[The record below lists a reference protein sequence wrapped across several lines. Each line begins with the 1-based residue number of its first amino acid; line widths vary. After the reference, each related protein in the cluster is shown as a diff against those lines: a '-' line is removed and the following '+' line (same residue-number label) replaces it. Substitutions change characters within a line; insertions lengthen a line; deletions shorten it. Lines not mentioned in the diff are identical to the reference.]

1 MTAFGAL
8 ADGRPV
14 ERLRISGGGLTADV
28 LTYGTV
34 IQNLCLEGHD
44 KPLVLGFPEFAP
56 YLTHSP
62 YFGATA
68 GRCANRIRDGHLELA
83 GKTYRLD
90 TNFLGKHS
98 LHGGLVSM
106 GKRLWA
112 VDNHSAAS
120 VTFAI
125 TLEDGEMGYPGQLDA
140 TVTYSLCEG
149 GILDVVMRAQT
160 DAPTLCN
167 MAHHS
172 YFNLGSDHVGTY
184 LMRIAADAYLP
195 VDDELIP
202 TGEIRPIDGTGMDF
216 REYQPVGDGS
226 PIDHNFCLAKARGAI
241 RPVAWLADQKSGV
254 SLEVRTTEPGL
265 QVYDSSR
272 VNIAVPGLGGAKMGA
287 YCGIALEPQVWPDA
301 NHHPAFPQAVLL
313 PGEDYVQHTQYVFTK
328 DTP

>member
-8 ADGRPV
+8 ADGRAV

-83 GKTYRLD
+83 RKTYQLD
-90 TNFLGKHS
+90 RNFLGKHS

-125 TLEDGEMGYPGQLDA
+125 TLEDGEMGYPGKLDA
-140 TVTYSLCEG
+140 TVTYSLLDG
-149 GILDVVMRAQT
+149 GVLDVVMRART

-202 TGEIRPIDGTGMDF
+202 TGEIRPVDGTGMDF
-216 REYQPVGDGS
+216 REYRPVGDGS

-241 RPVAWLADQKSGV
+241 RPVAWLADQKSSV

-272 VNIAVPGLGGAKMGA
+272 VNIAVPGLVGAKMGA

-313 PGEDYVQHTQYVFTK
+313 PGEDYVQHTQFVFTK
-328 DTP
+328 DTL

>member
-1 MTAFGAL
+1 MTIFGAL

-14 ERLRISGGGLTADV
+14 EKLRISGGGLTADI

-34 IQNLCLEGHD
+34 VQNLRLDGHD
-44 KPLVLGFPEFAP
+44 KPLVLGFPKFAP

-83 GKTYRLD
+83 GNTYQLD
-90 TNFLGKHS
+90 RNFLGKHS

-106 GKRLWA
+106 GKRLWTV
-112 VDNHSAAS
+112 VDHGEAS

-140 TVTYSLCEG
+140 TVTYSLLDG
-149 GILDVVMRAQT
+149 GVFDVVMRAQT

-172 YFNLGSDHVGTY
+172 YFTLGSEPVGTY
-184 LMRIAADAYLP
+184 LMRIDAEAYLP

-202 TGEIRPIDGTGMDF
+202 TGEVRAVDGTGMDF
-216 REYQPVGDGS
+216 RGFRAVGDGS
-226 PIDHNFCLAKARGAI
+226 PIDHNFCLSSARRGL
-241 RPVAWLADQKSGV
+241 RPVAWLKDPQSSV

-265 QVYDSSR
+265 QVYDGSR
-272 VNIAVPGLGGAKMGA
+272 VNIAVPGLGGEQMGPHS
-287 YCGIALEPQVWPDA
+287 GIALEPQIWPDA

-313 PGEDYVQHTQYVFTK
+313 PGEDYVQHTQYVFAK
-328 DTP
+328 DNP